1 MEIRGCGCAAGI
13 PFPSNCMYL
22 CASPPLVGI
31 VDWLDLVFI
40 LFFVYKLAFM
50 YILVVLASRYSSILV
65 QLYYDY
71 RTCNNP
77 HITST
82 KHALEYK
89 ISLLSNE
96 NVKYAMLRTKFEM
109 IPHPNFASSLC
120 VSPRAH
126 AQIATHIL
134 LHKNAGP
141 WLSTAHKLDPQCL
154 HTCQKPWSPSIHFT
168 RSNT

>member
-1 MEIRGCGCAAGI
+1 MC
-13 PFPSNCMYL
+13 
-22 CASPPLVGI
+22 
-31 VDWLDLVFI
+31 
-40 LFFVYKLAFM
+40 
-50 YILVVLASRYSSILV
+50 ILVVLASHYSSILV
-65 QLYYDY
+65 QLYYYY

-77 HITST
+77 HFTST
-82 KHALEYK
+82 KHVLEYK
-89 ISLLSNE
+89 KSLLPDE
-96 NVKYAMLRTKFEM
+96 NVKYATLRTKFEM

-154 HTCQKPWSPSIHFT
+154 HTCQKPCPHPYILREAARNIQANVFAAAESARRHRKI
-168 RSNT
+168 RSLGTSM